1 MGMARVAGVALTAI
15 GVMMALTSCDSKSD
29 GGGQVVA
36 AVKDEKPLM
45 EMTLSEKCEAEF
57 RRVVASTNNTSA
69 TNKAVY
75 DILGDVLKLP
85 EDEVLPL
92 LERFL
97 DIANTASLEPI
108 TSYPV
113 EYTPARHIQVR
124 RDRWFERM
132 FEGIVMQVFY
142 LSMKHKKDP
151 YDNWDKFFAF
161 FEKGTN
167 ELAMV
172 DRCQLVF
179 DKEAIAARRKNR
191 AFFWGNCPELTPSQ
205 MKNAYLR
212 DLGEHLLRWI
222 HLVRD
227 MHIGHLDRHP
237 TAEQK
242 ARIFKRF
249 DELEEFIRPFTKRKN
264 AIGSDPNA
272 ANLRRFRA
280 FPET

>member
-1 MGMARVAGVALTAI
+1 MQFLETTKVAVVVAVVIA
-15 GVMMALTSCDSKSD
+15 VMSATTSCDSKSGSD
-29 GGGQVVA
+29 NQRKVA
-36 AVKDEKPLM
+36 VNAEKRPEKM
-45 EMTLSEKCEAEF
+45 SLSEKCEAEF
-57 RRVVASTNNTSA
+57 RRVVASTNDTSA
-69 TNKAVY
+69 THKAVY

-97 DIANTASLEPI
+97 DIANAAPLEPI

-113 EYTPARHIQVR
+113 EYAPARHIQVR

-142 LSMKHKKDP
+142 FSMKFKKDP
-151 YDNWDKFFAF
+151 YDNWDKFFVF

-179 DKEAIAARRKNR
+179 DKKAIAARMKNKS
-191 AFFWGNCPELTPSQ
+191 FYLGYCPELTPSG
-205 MKNAYLR
+205 MKNEYLR
-212 DLGEHLLRWI
+212 GLGEYLLRWI
-222 HLVRD
+222 HVVRD

-249 DELEEFIRPFTKRKN
+249 DELEEFIRPFTKRR
-264 AIGSDPNA
+264 D
-272 ANLRRFRA
+272 
-280 FPET
+280 

>member
-1 MGMARVAGVALTAI
+1 MKTVEVAGVVLAAI
-15 GVMMALTSCDSKSD
+15 GAMMVLTSCDSKSE
-29 GGGQVVA
+29 GGKQASA
-36 AVKDEKPLM
+36 AVKNDNPLKG
-45 EMTLSEKCEAEF
+45 MTLSEKCEAEF
-57 RRVVASTNNTSA
+57 RRVVASTNDTSA
-69 TNKAVY
+69 THKAVY

-97 DIANTASLEPI
+97 DIANAAPLEPI

-113 EYTPARHIQVR
+113 EYAPARHIQVR

-142 LSMKHKKDP
+142 FSMKFKKDP
-151 YDNWDKFFAF
+151 YDNWDKFFVF

-179 DKEAIAARRKNR
+179 DKEAIAARRKNKS
-191 AFFWGNCPELTPSQ
+191 FYLGCCPELTPSG
-205 MKNAYLR
+205 MKNEYLR
-212 DLGEHLLRWI
+212 GLGEYLLRWI
-222 HLVRD
+222 HVVRD

-242 ARIFKRF
+242 ACLFKRF
-249 DELEEFIRPFTKRKN
+249 DELEEFIRPFTKRR
-264 AIGSDPNA
+264 D
-272 ANLRRFRA
+272 
-280 FPET
+280 